1 MRRQKSYQNDKATL
15 YLVATPIGNLN
26 EFSKRAIYILK
37 EVSYIAC
44 EDTRVTKTLLD
55 HYEIKARLLA
65 YHNFNEKAS
74 SEGLIKLLDE
84 GYDVAL
90 VSDAGYPL
98 ISDPGFSIVTKA
110 IEKGINVL
118 TVSGPSAGINAL
130 VASGLPSEHY
140 LFYGFL
146 KEKGTQAISELRS
159 LSTFPYTIIFYEAP
173 HRLRTTLRSMYEV
186 FGDRKACIARELTK
200 IHEEYI
206 RGTLGEFLELE
217 DLKGEMVIIVT
228 GYIKE
233 ELTIDY
239 SEVTVMVETLI
250 EDGMSSKDAI
260 RKVSSDIGIS
270 KNDLYRHYTELK
282 RQREGER

>member
-1 MRRQKSYQNDKATL
+1 MRRQKSYQNDKPTL
-15 YLVATPIGNLN
+15 YLVGTPIGNLN
-26 EFSKRAIYILK
+26 EFTNRAVCVLK

-55 HYEIKARLLA
+55 HYGIQGRLLA
-65 YHNFNEKAS
+65 YHNFNEEAS
-74 SEGLIKLLDE
+74 SDGLIKLLDE
-84 GYDVAL
+84 GHDVAL

-98 ISDPGFSIVTKA
+98 ISDPGYSVVDKA
-110 IEKGINVL
+110 IAKGMNVV
-118 TVSGPSAGINAL
+118 TVSGPSAGVHAL

-146 KEKGTQAISELRS
+146 KQKPSQIVSALNS
-159 LSTFPYTIIFYEAP
+159 LATFPYTMVFYESP
-173 HRLRTTLRSMYEV
+173 HRIRATLKVMYAV

-217 DLKGEMVIIVT
+217 DLKGEIVIIVAGHT
-228 GYIKE
+228 KE
-233 ELTIDY
+233 EVTVDY
-239 SEVTVMVETLI
+239 SEVTFMVEALI

-260 RKVSSDIGIS
+260 KKVSTDIGIP
-270 KNDLYRHYTELK
+270 KNEVYRHFTTQK
-282 RQREGER
+282 RQKEGDM